1 MTQLFT
7 PGATASISA
16 TSTSGSASVT
26 AANNSV
32 RVVNLGPNKAFIR
45 WGVGAQT
52 AVASTDMPVHN
63 GATEI
68 FDKGR
73 ADTLAAICA
82 SGETATLYL
91 TSGEGE

>member
-1 MTQLFT
+1 MTKLFT
-7 PGATASISA
+7 PGATVSISA

-32 RVVNLGPNKAFIR
+32 RVDNLGPNKVFIR
-45 WGVGAQT
+45 WGAGAQT
-52 AVASTDMPVHN
+52 AVTTDMPVPN

-82 SGETATLYL
+82 SGETATLYV